1 VTVLVIG
8 ATSRLGADIA
18 RNLTAQGIPVRAMT
32 RRADA
37 QMPEGTGVVRADLA
51 DPASLRDACV
61 GVERMFLMSSPTA
74 DQVALETNAIDAAE
88 GAGVAHIVKISN
100 IPIPGLETGLHGNHR
115 AIEARLAASPLSATV
130 LQPSFFASVLA
141 RQLPLIRRGRFVMPT
156 GSGRVAWIDPRDI
169 AAVAGAVLSAS
180 EPPVGA
186 LPLTGPEALDAA
198 AVAARIT
205 AVTGRE
211 VSLSQPPID
220 SWAEGLRTSG
230 MDPWL
235 LDSTVHLYEAVA
247 RDALAELSPNVERV
261 TGKPP
266 RPLEDW
272 IRDELVP
279 LLRD

>member
-8 ATSRLGADIA
+8 ATSRLGADVA
-18 RNLTAQGIPVRAMT
+18 RDLVARGLAVRAMT

-37 QMPEGTGVVRADLA
+37 AMPEGAEVVRADLG
-51 DPASLRDACV
+51 DPASLRDACA
-61 GVERMFLMSSPTA
+61 GVERVFLMSSPTA
-74 DQVALETNAIDAAE
+74 GQLQLETNAIEAAE
-88 GAGVAHIVKISN
+88 AAGVAYIVKVSN
-100 IPIPGLETGLHGNHR
+100 IPIPGLDTGLHGNHR
-115 AIEARLAASPLSATV
+115 AIEARLSASSLPATV

-156 GSGRVAWIDPRDI
+156 GRGRIAWIDPRDI
-169 AAVAGAVLSAS
+169 AAAAAAVLVSP

-198 AVAARIT
+198 AVAARL
-205 AVTGRE
+205 AKVTGRE
-211 VSLSQPPID
+211 VSLLQPPID
-220 SWAEGLRTSG
+220 SWQADLRANG

-261 TGKPP
+261 TGEPP
-266 RPLEDW
+266 RPLDDW